1 MKKLQWQGSTKR
13 WVAVLCA
20 AVGAVALLIAANKV
34 LAAPKC
40 ADYDQC
46 HGCGEANFMG
56 CCGQIGEEKGP
67 GACVACCGI
76 SATCKAKCPS

>member
-34 LAAPKC
+34 LAA
-40 ADYDQC
+40 
-46 HGCGEANFMG
+46 GCDGTYSEVACVT
-56 CCGQIGEEKGP
+56 CCGHSQ
-67 GACVACCGI
+67 
-76 SATCKAKCPS
+76 TCKAWCSSIWG